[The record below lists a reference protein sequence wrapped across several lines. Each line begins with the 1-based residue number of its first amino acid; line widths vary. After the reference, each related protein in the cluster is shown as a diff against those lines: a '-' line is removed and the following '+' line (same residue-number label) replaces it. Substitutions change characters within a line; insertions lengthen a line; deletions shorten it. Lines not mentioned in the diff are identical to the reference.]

1 MLTKEFLPG
10 LEAQKGLGKGVVH
23 PKQKASGTLRRLSDV

>member
-10 LEAQKGLGKGVVH
+10 LEAQKRWGGVVLH
-23 PKQKASGTLRRLSDV
+23 PEQKASGTLRRLFDV